1 MEINYQT
8 QRINFK
14 FLSRKL
20 MMFILTQVLFWSS
33 MFGANSLLFD
43 EKQMMEMY
51 IESMKKFKSNLTD
64 MLCMFSFFG
73 MVHFHPYIS
82 VIVARGCSKL
92 PAGIVLARDLKW
104 PKYGYIM
111 ATGWVFCILFFTLQ
125 FMVMYRLS
133 KQKMFLVIAK
143 LDNFNLVKKP
153 CIFLLLIHFSQA
165 DRMMKF
171 EVYQIVGFSSM
182 YAASTLYFFIYHII
196 HFYVVVWAEKFGEIC
211 KEVGPDLISHCK
223 TCLKMHR
230 QLENGLGF
238 YFLTTFSICQIYM
251 IVNLFNVISIQIM
264 NSMQDFFMYTWEKP
278 LVSLSF
284 LFFALDTTG
293 VILSITLT
301 VEKSF
306 KELKKLALKLREYSG
321 RAVLPDNIIQDL

>member
-153 CIFLLLIHFSQA
+153 CIFCF
-165 DRMMKF
+165 
-171 EVYQIVGFSSM
+171 
-182 YAASTLYFFIYHII
+182 
-196 HFYVVVWAEKFGEIC
+196 
-211 KEVGPDLISHCK
+211 
-223 TCLKMHR
+223 
-230 QLENGLGF
+230 
-238 YFLTTFSICQIYM
+238 
-251 IVNLFNVISIQIM
+251 
-264 NSMQDFFMYTWEKP
+264 
-278 LVSLSF
+278 
-284 LFFALDTTG
+284 
-293 VILSITLT
+293 LSIL
-301 VEKSF
+301 VKQIE
-306 KELKKLALKLREYSG
+306 
-321 RAVLPDNIIQDL
+321 

>member
-1 MEINYQT
+1 MQI
-8 QRINFK
+8 F
-14 FLSRKL
+14 
-20 MMFILTQVLFWSS
+20 
-33 MFGANSLLFD
+33 
-43 EKQMMEMY
+43 
-51 IESMKKFKSNLTD
+51 
-64 MLCMFSFFG
+64 
-73 MVHFHPYIS
+73 
-82 VIVARGCSKL
+82 
-92 PAGIVLARDLKW
+92 
-104 PKYGYIM
+104 
-111 ATGWVFCILFFTLQ
+111 
-125 FMVMYRLS
+125 
-133 KQKMFLVIAK
+133 
-143 LDNFNLVKKP
+143 
-153 CIFLLLIHFSQA
+153 FLLLIHFSQA

-171 EVYQIVGFSSM
+171 EVYQIVGFSLM
-182 YAASTLYFFIYHII
+182 YAISTLYYFIYHII

-223 TCLKMHR
+223 KCLKMHR
-230 QLENGLGF
+230 QMENGLGL

-293 VILSITLT
+293 VILSLTLT

-321 RAVLPDNIIQDL
+321 RALLADNII

>member
-8 QRINFK
+8 PRIKFK
-14 FLSRKL
+14 FLSKKL
-20 MMFILTQVLFWSS
+20 MMFILTQVLFWST

-125 FMVMYRLS
+125 FMVMYRLR

-143 LDNFNLVKKP
+143 SDHFNLVKKP
-153 CIFLLLIHFSQA
+153 CIFCF
-165 DRMMKF
+165 
-171 EVYQIVGFSSM
+171 
-182 YAASTLYFFIYHII
+182 
-196 HFYVVVWAEKFGEIC
+196 
-211 KEVGPDLISHCK
+211 
-223 TCLKMHR
+223 
-230 QLENGLGF
+230 
-238 YFLTTFSICQIYM
+238 
-251 IVNLFNVISIQIM
+251 
-264 NSMQDFFMYTWEKP
+264 
-278 LVSLSF
+278 
-284 LFFALDTTG
+284 
-293 VILSITLT
+293 LSIL
-301 VEKSF
+301 VKQIE
-306 KELKKLALKLREYSG
+306 
-321 RAVLPDNIIQDL
+321 